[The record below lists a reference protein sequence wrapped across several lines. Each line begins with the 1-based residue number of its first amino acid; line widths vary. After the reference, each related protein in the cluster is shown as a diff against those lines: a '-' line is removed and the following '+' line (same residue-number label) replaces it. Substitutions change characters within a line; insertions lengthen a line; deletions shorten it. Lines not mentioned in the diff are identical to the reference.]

1 MKAMMRIHF
10 GSEVMHQNCSIP
22 LKAAQEKVGWRFFRG
37 KWLSCLS
44 EHRSSGFYEND
55 PGWQQ
60 QSQRTERGVMRLW
73 KTSNRYWMWAEHPGL
88 PKQEIPQNN
97 SSFTG
102 TYQLWKNNKQGKKA
116 IKFSFY
122 CLFIFIFLL
131 GKKWIILQFL
141 FTLFSKDV
149 EKTETCA
156 CKRSHHVLRCLIL
169 LKRWKTNYALLWLL
183 LLNKICLRHI
193 DVGEHDQIK
202 HLFNPSSKVTGLFI
216 Y

>member
-1 MKAMMRIHF
+1 MRMTQAGNSNLRGQRGESWGFERRAIDT
-10 GSEVMHQNCSIP
+10 GCEQSI
-22 LKAAQEKVGWRFFRG
+22 QDFQSR
-37 KWLSCLS
+37 
-44 EHRSSGFYEND
+44 RSLRTIRVSQVHTNYE
-55 PGWQQ
+55 
-60 QSQRTERGVMRLW
+60 
-73 KTSNRYWMWAEHPGL
+73 
-88 PKQEIPQNN
+88 
-97 SSFTG
+97 
-102 TYQLWKNNKQGKKA
+102 KNNKQGKKA

-202 HLFNPSSKVTGLFI
+202 HLFNLSSKVTGLFI